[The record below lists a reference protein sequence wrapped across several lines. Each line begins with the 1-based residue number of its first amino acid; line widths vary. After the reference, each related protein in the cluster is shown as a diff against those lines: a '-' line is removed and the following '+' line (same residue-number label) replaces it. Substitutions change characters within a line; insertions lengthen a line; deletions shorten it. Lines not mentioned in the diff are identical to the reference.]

1 MEVRWL
7 AWAGARGPRGRLDCS
22 LVSLGSAFQGPD
34 SVASVSVARRCGYSR
49 SPLAS
54 VGVGFG
60 IGMGLSASS
69 SLLMTLYWSSRWI
82 VD

>member
-1 MEVRWL
+1 MEVGWL
-7 AWAGARGPRGRLDCS
+7 AWAGARGPRGRLGCS

-34 SVASVSVARRCGYSR
+34 SFAGVCVARRCGYWR
-49 SPLAS
+49 SLLAS

-60 IGMGLSASS
+60 VGVGPSAGS

-82 VD
+82 SD